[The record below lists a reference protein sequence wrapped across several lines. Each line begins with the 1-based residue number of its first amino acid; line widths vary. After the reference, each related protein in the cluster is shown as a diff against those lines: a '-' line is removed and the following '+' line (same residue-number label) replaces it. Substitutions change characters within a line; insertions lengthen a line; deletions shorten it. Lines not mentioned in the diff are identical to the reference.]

1 MNDIVKNNS
10 ITIPIGVSIVSS
22 LGLAYYYHTKNK
34 ELNDKLIELEKK
46 IETYDAKFEQLAKID
61 ATLSQLVPVVN
72 HLYTQQPATSAPL
85 ISNTNTPLI
94 SKSNTNT
101 PLISK
106 SNTNTPLI
114 SKSNTTEQ
122 NIFHPVSKDT
132 STSFQKLSKPSDFN
146 LETISEE
153 EFSDSDLD
161 ELLADELDELNESKI
176 EKDDVLLDELN
187 DKRSKS
193 KSRSKSLNKSKGKRK
208 RSPVVEVIG

>member
-72 HLYTQQPATSAPL
+72 HLYTQQPA
-85 ISNTNTPLI
+85 
-94 SKSNTNT
+94 
-101 PLISK
+101 
-106 SNTNTPLI
+106 TNTPLI